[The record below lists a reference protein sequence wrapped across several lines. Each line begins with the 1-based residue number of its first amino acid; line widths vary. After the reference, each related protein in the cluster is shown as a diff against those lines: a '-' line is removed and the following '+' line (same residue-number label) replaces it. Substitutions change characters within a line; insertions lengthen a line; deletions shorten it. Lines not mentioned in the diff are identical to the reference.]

1 MVRELVPFVPGSF
14 PLADAMAHGD
24 REHEDVSGL
33 AD

>member
-1 MVRELVPFVPGSF
+1 MARELMPFVPGSF
-14 PLADAMAHGD
+14 PMGEAAPD